1 MEEEDLSEKNVGGR
15 TMESEPGSGQ
25 GLHFQFPLGAPEPA
39 MRAASPGIASD

>member
-1 MEEEDLSEKNVGGR
+1 MEEEGLSEKNVGGQ

-25 GLHFQFPLGAPEPA
+25 WLHFQFPSGVPEPA